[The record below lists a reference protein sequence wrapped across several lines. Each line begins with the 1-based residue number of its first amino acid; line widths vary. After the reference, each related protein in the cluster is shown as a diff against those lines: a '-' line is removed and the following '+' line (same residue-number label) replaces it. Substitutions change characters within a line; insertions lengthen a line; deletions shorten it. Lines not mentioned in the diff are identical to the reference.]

1 MSTVNPYAPPTARV
15 SDVGD
20 SPSEAETI
28 RREHI
33 KHEASIRSIGIL
45 YYLGGG
51 ILVLIAVGLIV
62 AFSSRTEAT
71 NSVAVLIGAVFYL
84 AVGVFMLFVA
94 HAIRQLKGWARTAS
108 TVLAVIGLLGFP
120 VGTLI
125 NVYILYL
132 LHSAKGKRIFA
143 PDYPAIVAATPS
155 VKYRTSIVVWIVL
168 GLLVLVIAVALLAA
182 LVTR

>member
-20 SPSEAETI
+20 SPSEAESI

-45 YYLGGG
+45 YYLGGV
-51 ILVLIAVGLIV
+51 VLILASAGLV
-62 AFSSRTEAT
+62 VSLRAPGEVPNAGLLLGVT
-71 NSVAVLIGAVFYL
+71 VFY
-84 AVGVFMLFVA
+84 VVFGVFSFFLG
-94 HAIRQLKGWARTAS
+94 HAVRQFKPWARIAS
-108 TVLAVIGLLGFP
+108 TVMAVIGLLGFP
-120 VGTLI
+120 IGTLI
-125 NVYILYL
+125 NAYILYL

-155 VKYRTSIVVWIVL
+155 VKYRTSIVVWVVL
-168 GLLVLVIAVALLAA
+168 GLLVIAVGLLAA